1 MQPAPT
7 SVHSHRRPA
16 EGARGGDGAEPG
28 STARLYRRERGR
40 EGHPRARPPAPPPT
54 PLAPAPPP
62 GRGLPPPAPP
72 RPGSRPNRVLCA
84 KGLGTRGPDSRPPTW
99 TDRIERFVTCGLFPG
114 GPCKSSGTSVPKCV
128 LSGVGSGPP
137 RSGERPRHVGPKPAA

>member
-40 EGHPRARPPAPPPT
+40 EGHPRARPPAPPPA
-54 PLAPAPPP
+54 PLGPAPPP

-72 RPGSRPNRVLCA
+72 LPGSRPSWGPYARA
-84 KGLGTRGPDSRPPTW
+84 LGTRGLICPPTR
-99 TDRIERFVTCGLFPG
+99 TDRTERLATCGLLPG
-114 GPCKSSGTSVPKCV
+114 RPCKSSGTSVRKCFFECCRV
-128 LSGVGSGPP
+128 WTTEVWEEAPHGGA
-137 RSGERPRHVGPKPAA
+137 KPAA